1 MIYIN
6 YKGVYLSRYVV
17 CISLITLL
25 YIGYIIY
32 YYMCF
37 LYLLPEVKFKLIRLS
52 KTLESNWE
60 ITINSLHKARQDLE
74 ANEAGPQWHFNNNLQ
89 KKQGACIK
97 YWWGTQQRTCFM
109 WVLFLGNGGVWLMF
123 QLLSMFQ
130 RFFLFLASS
139 RCICFVI
146 LKSRERVNLSHESLR
161 TSNKKW
167 LCWRRAVAVC
177 LTDLAIGMSFRLGST
192 NNKKFWSIYNCT

>member
-52 KTLESNWE
+52 KTLESN
-60 ITINSLHKARQDLE
+60 
-74 ANEAGPQWHFNNNLQ
+74 
-89 KKQGACIK
+89 
-97 YWWGTQQRTCFM
+97 
-109 WVLFLGNGGVWLMF
+109 
-123 QLLSMFQ
+123 
-130 RFFLFLASS
+130 
-139 RCICFVI
+139 
-146 LKSRERVNLSHESLR
+146 
-161 TSNKKW
+161 
-167 LCWRRAVAVC
+167 
-177 LTDLAIGMSFRLGST
+177 
-192 NNKKFWSIYNCT
+192 